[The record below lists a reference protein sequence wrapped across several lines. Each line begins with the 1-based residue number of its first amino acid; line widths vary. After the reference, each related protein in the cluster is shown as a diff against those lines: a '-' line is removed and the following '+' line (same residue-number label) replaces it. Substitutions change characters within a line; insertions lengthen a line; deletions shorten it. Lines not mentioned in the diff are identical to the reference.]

1 MGGGRWDGVV
11 VRVEV
16 VVLRNEDLRA
26 TQYFSAK
33 KGQKIKGRPDAFLV
47 NRCVSG
53 MNRAP

>member
-11 VRVEV
+11 VMVEV